1 MDDQRSNKTQKH
13 GEKNVIEGKRANDKG
28 KLWKVQKQDN
38 TSKEKYLEA
47 KKKVRRGVFT
57 WPNVQKQCFANVS
70 KNKCS
75 SL

>member
-1 MDDQRSNKTQKH
+1 MAK
-13 GEKNVIEGKRANDKG
+13 KNVSEGKRVNEKR
-28 KLWKVQKQDN
+28 KLCKMQKQDN